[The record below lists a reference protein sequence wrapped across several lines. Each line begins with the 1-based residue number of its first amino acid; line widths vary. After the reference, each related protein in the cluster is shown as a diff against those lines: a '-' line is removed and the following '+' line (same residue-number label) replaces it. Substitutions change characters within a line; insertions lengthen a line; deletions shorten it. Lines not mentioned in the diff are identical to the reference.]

1 MGILKWNCF
10 IVIGFIMSCANLPE
24 NSINKDIG
32 ILNIDSI
39 LNEEVSYID
48 NNVLNIEKK
57 ILINNILDTVAILSA
72 KGSMIL
78 NVLLEIK
85 YPQLYIKDERK
96 TGYKLVFKDK
106 SKPLKSIVYN
116 KGSDIKFFL
125 EHSNLLYSTLK
136 EYKLIINKGLY
147 VKGWSKTFWGDKDY
161 YDIQIDYK

>member
-1 MGILKWNCF
+1 
-10 IVIGFIMSCANLPE
+10 MSCANLPE

-85 YPQLYIKDERK
+85 YPQLPEQTDC
-96 TGYKLVFKDK
+96 L
-106 SKPLKSIVYN
+106 
-116 KGSDIKFFL
+116 
-125 EHSNLLYSTLK
+125 NLL
-136 EYKLIINKGLY
+136 GA
-147 VKGWSKTFWGDKDY
+147 
-161 YDIQIDYK
+161 Q